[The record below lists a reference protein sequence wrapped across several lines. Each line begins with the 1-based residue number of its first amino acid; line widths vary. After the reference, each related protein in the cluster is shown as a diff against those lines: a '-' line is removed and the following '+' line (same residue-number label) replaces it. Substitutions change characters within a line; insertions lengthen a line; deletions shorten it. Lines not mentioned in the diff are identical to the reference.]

1 LTNIHAFYNH
11 DYPTIMASKVLTPRD
26 TNAQVKPVPS
36 PEKGLEKKDTKS
48 LDYHRRVLQ
57 SRLDSE
63 P

>member
-1 LTNIHAFYNH
+1 
-11 DYPTIMASKVLTPRD
+11 MASKVLTPRD

-36 PEKGLEKKDTKS
+36 PEKGLEKKDAKS